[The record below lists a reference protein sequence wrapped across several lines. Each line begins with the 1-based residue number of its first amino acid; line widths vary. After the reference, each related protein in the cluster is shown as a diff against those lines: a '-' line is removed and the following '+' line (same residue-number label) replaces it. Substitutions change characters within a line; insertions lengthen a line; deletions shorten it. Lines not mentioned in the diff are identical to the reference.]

1 MQADAPTATPLAGRT
16 VRLTWAEGPTAGQ
29 VHEHAFHGDGT
40 GHWHALARSPQGETA
55 GEDAPCLL
63 GQADEKVMLISY
75 PSPVAGYT
83 LSVALNL
90 ETGRHVAIA
99 SDARSWMPARGTFE
113 FAA

>member
-1 MQADAPTATPLAGRT
+1 MQTDAHPAAQLRGRT
-16 VRLTWAEGPTAGQ
+16 VRLMWAEGPTAGQ
-29 VHEHAFHGDGT
+29 IHEHAFHGDGT
-40 GHWHALARSPQGETA
+40 GHWHLLARGTHGDLA

-75 PSPVAGYT
+75 PAPVAGYR

-99 SDARSWMPARGTFE
+99 SDAHSWMPARGTFE
-113 FAA
+113 FAS

>member
-1 MQADAPTATPLAGRT
+1 MHAAVHTAMPLPGRT

-40 GHWHALARSPQGETA
+40 GHWHALGSGDGAMQ
-55 GEDAPCLL
+55 EDAPCLL
-63 GQADEKVMLISY
+63 GQSDEKVMLISY

-99 SDARSWMPARGTFE
+99 SDAKSWLPARGPFE
-113 FAA
+113 FPS